1 MTNKNRWNNKGVTL
15 GALVVT
21 IVVLLIL
28 AGITITYVMGDN
40 SIIKKAQE
48 AKNKTE
54 DAIQKEQNEI
64 GELANLLKEEY
75 NNGTG
80 GGEINPPT
88 PDKLQKGELV
98 KTDKEEYTDEN
109 GDKAPIPGG
118 FCVVEDSKDNPEDK
132 NTVINGLVISDVAGD
147 DLDNS
152 KHGNQFVWIPVPDY
166 SKFHLI
172 EGYSKNNLQIFLSI
186 DSNPAR
192 EAGNT
197 LAAGSPG
204 KPNAT
209 NSVAGTAESIAMY
222 KSVKDNKGFYIARF
236 EAGIAGTTAST
247 ITNDT
252 NKQTQDGS
260 IKPVSQKGVGVWNF
274 IPWGGTKSVEASD
287 NLSGND
293 NANGVVKVAR
303 SMYPASDT
311 IHKVTSILCYGV
323 QWDAVLNFID
333 SNYESGNATGYVKD
347 STGMGNYTKSI
358 ATTGSNIA
366 YQQKHIYDMAGNV
379 VEWTMEAYS
388 TDVRVGRGGYYL
400 SSGGNSIP
408 VSYRS
413 YYYPDNSD
421 ALIGFRPA
429 LYL

>member
-1 MTNKNRWNNKGVTL
+1 
-15 GALVVT
+15 
-21 IVVLLIL
+21 
-28 AGITITYVMGDN
+28 MGDN

-54 DAIQKEQNEI
+54 DVMQKEQSEI
-64 GELANLLKEEY
+64 GELVNLLKEEY
-75 NNGTG
+75 SNGTG

-88 PDKLQKGELV
+88 PPVIEPVKKGELV

-172 EGYSKNNLQIFLSI
+172 EGYASGNLQTLLGES
-186 DSNPAR
+186 STPAR
-192 EAGNT
+192 EAGDT
-197 LAAGSPG
+197 TTAGSSD
-204 KPNAT
+204 KPNAA

-222 KSVKDNKGFYIARF
+222 KSVKDNKGFFIARF

-252 NKQTQDGS
+252 NKQIQDGS
-260 IKPVSQKGVGVWNF
+260 VKPVSTKGVGVWNF

-287 NLSGND
+287 NLPGND
-293 NANGVVKVAR
+293 NANGAVKVAR
-303 SMYPASDT
+303 NMYPASDT
-311 IHKVTSILCYGV
+311 IHKVTSTLCYGV

-333 SNYESGNATGYVKD
+333 SNYESGAATGYVKD
-347 STGMGNYTKSI
+347 STGMGSYTKSI

-366 YQQKHIYDMAGNV
+366 YQQKHIYDMAGNAL
-379 VEWTMEAYS
+379 EWTMEAFF
-388 TDVRVGRGGYYL
+388 TNRRVLRGGSYIDDGSIAPA
-400 SSGGNSIP
+400 SSRYGYGAP
-408 VSYRS
+408 DFSY
-413 YYYPDNSD
+413 DNF
-421 ALIGFRPA
+421 GFRPA